1 MSKSKNNAIFFHDD
15 EKTIKKKI
23 NNALSGG
30 QKTIEEHRKLGG
42 NPEQDMSLQ
51 YLKAFFLSEEES
63 KEIEMKYK
71 KGEILS
77 GEMKKM
83 FQNKLLD
90 FIKNF
95 QHNEK
100 NISDKE
106 VDNCVLK
113 NSE

>member
-1 MSKSKNNAIFFHDD
+1 
-15 EKTIKKKI
+15 
-23 NNALSGG
+23 
-30 QKTIEEHRKLGG
+30 
-42 NPEQDMSLQ
+42 
-51 YLKAFFLSEEES
+51 LSEEES

-90 FIKNF
+90 FIKNL

>member
-1 MSKSKNNAIFFHDD
+1 MSF
-15 EKTIKKKI
+15 
-23 NNALSGG
+23 
-30 QKTIEEHRKLGG
+30 
-42 NPEQDMSLQ
+42 Q

-63 KEIEMKYK
+63 KEIETKYK
-71 KGEILS
+71 EGEILS

-83 FQNKLLD
+83 FQDKLID

-106 VDNCVLK
+106 VDNCILK